1 VATGWVNP
9 LPGAPVTSCYGW
21 RWGAMHKGVDL
32 ALASGT
38 PIHAASA
45 GTVQAA
51 GWAFSGYG
59 ISVLISHGNG
69 IYTHYAHQS
78 RTIVSVGQH
87 VTAGQVIGYEGATGN
102 VTGPHLHFEV
112 HVGLWNQVEP
122 TAWMRAHGVIITGC

>member
-1 VATGWVNP
+1 M
-9 LPGAPVTSCYGW
+9 PGAPVTSCYGW

-38 PIHAASA
+38 PIHAAGA
-45 GTVQAA
+45 GTVVAA

-69 IYTHYAHQS
+69 LYTHYAHQS

-87 VTAGQVIGYEGATGN
+87 VAAGQTIGYEGATGDA
-102 VTGPHLHFEV
+102 TGPHLHFEV
-112 HVGLWNQVEP
+112 HLGLWNQVEP